1 MALKEFL
8 SFDERKNFALP
19 VSSET
24 SSLDEWFFNRFVVEI
39 RFLLIKK
46 EKKKIIRLKEF
57 LNTKIIDNSRSLA
70 PSTIGR
76 EKFSEVRGNLPQRQR
91 PVNK

>member
-8 SFDERKNFALP
+8 SFDAKRRVFQSRENFALP

-39 RFLLIKK
+39 RFL
-46 EKKKIIRLKEF
+46 
-57 LNTKIIDNSRSLA
+57 SSL
-70 PSTIGR
+70 
-76 EKFSEVRGNLPQRQR
+76 
-91 PVNK
+91 